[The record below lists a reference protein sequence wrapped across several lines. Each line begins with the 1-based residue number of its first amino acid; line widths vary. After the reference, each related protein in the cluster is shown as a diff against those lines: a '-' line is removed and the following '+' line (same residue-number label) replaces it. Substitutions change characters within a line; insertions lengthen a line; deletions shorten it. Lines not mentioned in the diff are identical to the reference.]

1 MVDRYR
7 HGFEVRNKGYLRWIL
22 YEKLHLLSAAS
33 LPVTFRCLE
42 ENLKLDRRVTRFVLP
57 IGATVNMGKRLMR
70 MKRAFD

>member
-1 MVDRYR
+1 MVDRYW
-7 HGFEVRNKGYLRWIL
+7 HGFEVRNEGYLRWIL
-22 YEKLHLLSAAS
+22 YEKSHLLSAAS

-70 MKRAFD
+70 MKRTFD